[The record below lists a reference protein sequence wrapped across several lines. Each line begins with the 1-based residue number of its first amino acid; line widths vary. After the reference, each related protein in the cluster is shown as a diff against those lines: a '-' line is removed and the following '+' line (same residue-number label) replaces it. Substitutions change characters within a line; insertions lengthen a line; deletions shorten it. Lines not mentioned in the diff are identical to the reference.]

1 MGFTFSVTTG
11 KGGRVAVYLVD
22 GRLTDGRD
30 QVIFTD
36 KIFAGEF
43 AEIEADYWLHFCD
56 DFARF
61 MGAYL
66 VNGVHST
73 GRECVESNV

>member
-1 MGFTFSVTTG
+1 MGFSFSVTTG
-11 KGGRVAVYLVD
+11 KEGKVEVRFGAD
-22 GRLTDGRD
+22 GRLTDAKG

-36 KIFAGEF
+36 RVFADEMD
-43 AEIEADYWLHFCD
+43 ADYWLHFCD
-56 DFARF
+56 HFARF

-73 GRECVESNV
+73 GRECVESNAL